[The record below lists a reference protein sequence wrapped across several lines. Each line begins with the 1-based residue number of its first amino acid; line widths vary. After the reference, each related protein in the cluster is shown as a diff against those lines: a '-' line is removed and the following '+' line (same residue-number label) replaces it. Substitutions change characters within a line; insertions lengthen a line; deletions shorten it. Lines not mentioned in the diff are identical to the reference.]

1 MINGIIERYKSLRN
15 RSQLRQC
22 YEGRYAFVG
31 IGNHSINNLYPV
43 LDYLRVP
50 LKYICCKSPGKL
62 PLIERKWDGV
72 RATASLDDVLSD
84 EEVKGVFVSA
94 SPAAHFNIA
103 RRVLTSGKSLF
114 IEKPPCM
121 TMAELRQLT
130 AQEQESAS
138 PVVMVGMQKRHAPA
152 IRILANRLKKE
163 TLLTYSMRYLT
174 GAYPEGNALTDLFIH
189 PLDLACHLFGGAEIR
204 GCEHV
209 ERKGRQTILLILGHK
224 RITGIMELSTAGSW
238 TDATESLTVN
248 TTAGIYEL
256 NQMENLTYKPSQ
268 VQLLGIPLEKIMRR
282 NLVTETLFSRNNFV
296 PTIPNN
302 QIYTQGYFN
311 EIKYFVDAIENNIPS
326 SRLYGFGSMDNTFR
340 LLDCVSKQ

>member
-1 MINGIIERYKSLRN
+1 MINDMIERYKSRRN
-15 RSQLRQC
+15 RDHLRQC
-22 YEGRYAFVG
+22 YEGKYAFVG

-43 LDYLRVP
+43 LDYLHVP
-50 LKYICCKSPGKL
+50 LKYICCKSPDKL
-62 PLIERKWDGV
+62 PLIERKWSDV

-174 GAYPEGNALTDLFIH
+174 GAYPEGNALTDLFVH
-189 PLDLACHLFGGAEIR
+189 PLDLACHLFGSAEIK
-204 GCEHV
+204 GCENV
-209 ERKGRQTILLILGHK
+209 EMKGKRILLLILGHK
-224 RITGIMELSTAGSW
+224 RATGIMELSTACSW
-238 TDATESLTVN
+238 SDAAETLTVN
-248 TTAGIYEL
+248 TTNGIYEL
-256 NQMENLTYKPSQ
+256 YQMENLTYKPSQ
-268 VQLLGIPLEKIMRR
+268 GLLFGIPLEKIMRR
-282 NLVTETLFSRNNFV
+282 NPVTETLFSRNNFV
-296 PTIPNN
+296 PLIPNN

-311 EIKYFVDAIENNIPS
+311 EIKCFVDAVEKGTS
-326 SRLYGFGSMDNTFR
+326 QHLYGFSSMCDTFR
-340 LLDCVSKQ
+340 LIDCSK